1 MNLLQIGNE
10 AFPEVFSE
18 LSTPEQEAVELVAY
32 IHDNRDREQWG
43 GLTYWTQLSER
54 IQLARIGG
62 PRLSNWLT
70 EITEA
75 MSVTPR
81 KGTLQAI
88 APIVAANNPATLQEL
103 AGNTEWIITLVRLAN
118 DHRRGS
124 KPSSQP
130 ETPFEPTE
138 KQGALL

>member
-1 MNLLQIGNE
+1 MNLLEIGNE
-10 AFPEVFSE
+10 KFPEVFGE
-18 LSTPEQEAVELVAY
+18 LSTAEQQAVELVAH

-43 GLTYWTQLSER
+43 GLTYWSQLSER

-70 EITEA
+70 EISDA
-75 MSVTPR
+75 MGVNPR

-88 APIVAANNPATLQEL
+88 APIVAQNDPATLQEL

-118 DHRRGS
+118 DERRAELAP
-124 KPSSQP
+124 KE
-130 ETPFEPTE
+130 ETPFEPVE